1 MARNPATAKKA
12 TARAKPARPA
22 AATARTSGL
31 TEKTYRALVVARLA
45 ELRSAL
51 IDDLVRRVFVYP
63 FPEGTKSLDYEIHFQ
78 TLNGALPLTGYLMD
92 GQRGQV
98 MLVAAGGERVLASN
112 IEVLPSVKPVIP
124 WSKIEPFDD
133 AAVEMLDI
141 HAPLLRD
148 WFIEA
153 WTAAG
158 GKERFRLPA
167 SISFHDD
174 DDPTPLP
181 TAAR

>member
-1 MARNPATAKKA
+1 
-12 TARAKPARPA
+12 
-22 AATARTSGL
+22 
-31 TEKTYRALVVARLA
+31 
-45 ELRSAL
+45 
-51 IDDLVRRVFVYP
+51 
-63 FPEGTKSLDYEIHFQ
+63 
-78 TLNGALPLTGYLMD
+78 MD
-92 GQRGQV
+92 GNRGQV
-98 MLVAAGGERVLASN
+98 MLPGAGGERVLARN
-112 IEVLPSVKPVIP
+112 IDVLPSVKPVIS
-124 WSKIEPFDD
+124 WAMIEPFDA

-141 HAPLLRD
+141 HAALLRE

-181 TAAR
+181 SAAD